1 MRYSDSTTTI
11 TNWEEVDQQDMVDSS
26 LATEIF
32 EQHEY
37 MSGEN
42 REKPRRQKLLD
53 ELVDEHI
60 EGNRPSK
67 SKLQVMFNKF
77 LYRK

>member
-1 MRYSDSTTTI
+1 MRYSNSTTTI
-11 TNWEEVDQQDMVDSS
+11 TNWEELDRPDMVDFS

-32 EQHEY
+32 EQREY
-37 MSGEN
+37 MFGEN
-42 REKPRRQKLLD
+42 REQVRRQKLLD
-53 ELVDEHI
+53 ELVPEHI